1 MAERP
6 LVLSKEER
14 RVIAYHE
21 GGHTLVAL
29 LTSGADPV
37 HKVTIV
43 PHGQALGATEMVPL
57 DDRHN
62 YAPAYLMARLAVG
75 LGGRVAEE
83 QEIGEITTG
92 AENDLKQVTQLV
104 REMVTRWG
112 MSERLGA
119 VFLGGEQEVFLGRE
133 VGLREQHSYSE
144 ETAAVIDEEV
154 QQLIG
159 ERYSSVQQLLS
170 QHREELSRIAEAL
183 LERETLDAAQLQQVL
198 KATKSNAEPMQEREA
213 DRAIPAAT
221 ARQERLRSQAFP
233 TGNARQDEFLPFTGD
248 ERSLK
253 SYMLP
258 GKARGE
264 VRLCEGER
272 WKNEERK
279 TGMTA
284 ISLQPL
290 DEHTLTELH
299 RR

>member
-62 YAPAYLMARLAVG
+62 YARAYLMARLAVG

-92 AENDLKQVTQLV
+92 AENDLKQVTQLA

-119 VFLGGEQEVFLGRE
+119 VFLGRE

-170 QHREELSRIAEAL
+170 QHHEELSRIAEAL
-183 LERETLDAAQLQQVL
+183 LERETLDAAQLRQVL

-221 ARQERLRSQAFP
+221 ARRGTPARMNLCRSP
-233 TGNARQDEFLPFTGD
+233 TTNAP
-248 ERSLK
+248 
-253 SYMLP
+253 
-258 GKARGE
+258 
-264 VRLCEGER
+264 
-272 WKNEERK
+272 
-279 TGMTA
+279 
-284 ISLQPL
+284 
-290 DEHTLTELH
+290 
-299 RR
+299 

>member
-29 LTSGADPV
+29 LTPGADPV

-62 YAPAYLMARLAVG
+62 YARAYLLARLAVG

-92 AENDLKQVTQLV
+92 AEDDLKHVTELA

-144 ETAAVIDEEV
+144 ETAAVIDEEM

-170 QHREELSRIAEAL
+170 QHHEELSRIAEAL

-221 ARQERLRSQAFP
+221 ARQANACDLRRSRRGTPARMNLCRSP
-233 TGNARQDEFLPFTGD
+233 ATNAP
-248 ERSLK
+248 
-253 SYMLP
+253 
-258 GKARGE
+258 
-264 VRLCEGER
+264 
-272 WKNEERK
+272 
-279 TGMTA
+279 
-284 ISLQPL
+284 
-290 DEHTLTELH
+290 
-299 RR
+299 